1 MSKLHCSRLFWL
13 ITILLLAPAIQHAAA
28 NGTSRTIVHPVGGQ
42 YGWMRTS
49 ASGPNGEY
57 ATRRIAIDMHAYLAS
72 KGEQIL
78 PLRVPAGV
86 TLESPEDLAL
96 LNICLDHR
104 PDACNSWP
112 PGFDDE
118 LPGLPELPSPPGNP
132 GGPSP
137 SEPAPDPPS
146 EPAPGTVDCSVATVA
161 FEQYYS
167 NNQWVQGTT
176 YRRSVNY
183 DPYGNCSNSA
193 WGVPV
198 ITQKPV
204 KP

>member
-1 MSKLHCSRLFWL
+1 MFRSTIFFALWL
-13 ITILLLAPAIQHAAA
+13 IAALLIASITLHAEASE
-28 NGTSRTIVHPVGGQ
+28 TSRNSNNGVGSH
-42 YGWMRTS
+42 YGWMTTW
-49 ASGPNGEY
+49 ASGPNGEH
-57 ATRRIAIDMHAYLAS
+57 AIRRIAIDMHAYRAS
-72 KGEQIL
+72 HGEQII

-86 TLESPEDLAL
+86 TLNSPEDLAL

-104 PDACNSWP
+104 PDACSNWP
-112 PGFDDE
+112 PSFDDE
-118 LPGLPELPSPPGNP
+118 LPGLPEPPSPPGNP

-146 EPAPGTVDCSVATVA
+146 EPAPGTVDCSVGTVA

-167 NNQWVQGTT
+167 HNQWVQGTT
-176 YRRSVNY
+176 YRRGVHY
-183 DPYGNCSNSA
+183 DPYGNCSNSD

>member
-1 MSKLHCSRLFWL
+1 MGKYHYSVVLQFM
-13 ITILLLAPAIQHAAA
+13 ITLLLAANIQHTAASETPRVTERPA
-28 NGTSRTIVHPVGGQ
+28 GGQ
-42 YGWMRTS
+42 YGWMTTL

-57 ATRRIAIDMHAYLAS
+57 VTRRIAIDMHAYQVS

-86 TLESPEDLAL
+86 SLDSPEDLAL
-96 LNICLDHR
+96 LNLCLDHR
-104 PDACNSWP
+104 PEGCNWP
-112 PGFDDE
+112 PNFDDD
-118 LPGLPELPSPPGNP
+118 LPDLPELPSPPGNP

-137 SEPAPDPPS
+137 SELAPDPPS
-146 EPAPGTVDCSVATVA
+146 EPAPGTVDCSVGTVA

-176 YRRSVNY
+176 YRRSVNH

-193 WGVPV
+193 WGIPV